1 MAKFLAWANLILFG
15 GMGVAVLVGV
25 QIPEDPECYGRCMT
39 DTMAKLQEDIG
50 SGPLSTLLFASGLVG
65 YVWYAA
71 RS

>member
-1 MAKFLAWANLILFG
+1 
-15 GMGVAVLVGV
+15 V

-50 SGPLSTLLFASGLVG
+50 SGPLSILLFASGLFG